1 MGIRRQLQKPKR
13 EMMASWIREAAEVK
27 VIKSIL
33 ENKISKIWGMIRYGG
48 NKGRDVND
56 MLVS

>member
-1 MGIRRQLQKPKR
+1 
-13 EMMASWIREAAEVK
+13 MASWIREAAEVK

-48 NKGRDVND
+48 KKGRDVND